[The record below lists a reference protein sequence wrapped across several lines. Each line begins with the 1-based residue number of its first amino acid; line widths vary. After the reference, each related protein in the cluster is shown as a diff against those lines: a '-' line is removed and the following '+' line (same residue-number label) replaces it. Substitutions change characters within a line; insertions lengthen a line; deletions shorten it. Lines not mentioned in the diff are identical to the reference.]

1 MSRELSIKWALF
13 LCFFIL
19 FCEIHWEIDLVSISF
34 PLLGPIPKY
43 LPLWGPY
50 PYLLGTLWDKR
61 FLRESCLHFSTWVH
75 GPSWPAIILYYI
87 IFYLY
92 ISSTPKILMSRN
104 WDFYFYF
111 YLLKTENFNRN
122 HAEKI
127 VLSNI
132 SLKEIC
138 HMAQNSP
145 LAP

>member
-1 MSRELSIKWALF
+1 MASY
-13 LCFFIL
+13 FIL
-19 FCEIHWEIDLVSISF
+19 FYSILF
-34 PLLGPIPKY
+34 
-43 LPLWGPY
+43 
-50 PYLLGTLWDKR
+50 
-61 FLRESCLHFSTWVH
+61 FF
-75 GPSWPAIILYYI
+75 
-87 IFYLY
+87 Y

-111 YLLKTENFNRN
+111 YFYLHETENFSRN

-132 SLKEIC
+132 SLREIC